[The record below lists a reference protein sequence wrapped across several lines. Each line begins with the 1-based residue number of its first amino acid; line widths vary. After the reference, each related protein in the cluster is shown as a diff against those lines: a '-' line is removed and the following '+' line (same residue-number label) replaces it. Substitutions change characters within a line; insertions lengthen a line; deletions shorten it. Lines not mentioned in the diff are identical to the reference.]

1 VDVRVLLIGFGAFGT
16 AFARTMLQMG
26 HEVIV
31 VERDGALV
39 DRNADLA
46 TRAVQGDATDPA
58 VLERAGAGNADAA
71 VISTAESLSTTILTT
86 VALRDLGV
94 REIYAKV
101 RSGPESRALE
111 ALDVSET
118 IFPEQE
124 SGFRLAHR
132 IVSRAVLEY
141 TPLSPGQS
149 LQEMAIPDD
158 WIGHTLEEL
167 DLRREL
173 GVQVVALRDALTG
186 QLALPPA
193 PDVKLKDSDSILIA
207 GGDEVL
213 ERLGRRRR

>member
-1 VDVRVLLIGFGAFGT
+1 
-16 AFARTMLQMG
+16 
-26 HEVIV
+26 
-31 VERDGALV
+31 
-39 DRNADLA
+39 
-46 TRAVQGDATDPA
+46 
-58 VLERAGAGNADAA
+58 
-71 VISTAESLSTTILTT
+71 
-86 VALRDLGV
+86 
-94 REIYAKV
+94 
-101 RSGPESRALE
+101 
-111 ALDVSET
+111 
-118 IFPEQE
+118 
-124 SGFRLAHR
+124 
-132 IVSRAVLEY
+132 VSRAVLEY